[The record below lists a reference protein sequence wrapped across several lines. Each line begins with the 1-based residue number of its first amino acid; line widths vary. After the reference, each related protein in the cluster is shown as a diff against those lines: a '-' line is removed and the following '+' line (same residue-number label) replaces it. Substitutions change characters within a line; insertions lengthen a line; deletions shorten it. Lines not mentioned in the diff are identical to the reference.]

1 MVLVLLFAATAV
13 GVAIA
18 KEWGSM
24 LSSSPPS
31 SNFDIDPTES
41 IDVGTARRLRMLSLL
56 LLIRLILVMLL
67 W

>member
-1 MVLVLLFAATAV
+1 MLLFAAAAV
-13 GVAIA
+13 RVAIA

-56 LLIRLILVMLL
+56 LLI
-67 W
+67 

>member
-1 MVLVLLFAATAV
+1 MMFVLLFAATAV

-41 IDVGTARRLRMLSLL
+41 IDDGTARRLRVLELL
-56 LLIRLILVMLL
+56 LLIRLMLVMLL